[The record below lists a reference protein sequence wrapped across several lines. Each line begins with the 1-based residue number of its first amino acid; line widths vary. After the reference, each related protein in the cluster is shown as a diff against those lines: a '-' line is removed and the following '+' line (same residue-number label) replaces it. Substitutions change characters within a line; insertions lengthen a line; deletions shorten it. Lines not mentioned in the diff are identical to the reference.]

1 MELYVLPDTS
11 TSSIPPSAPAAT
23 TKRGGGG
30 TTLYE
35 GSATFH
41 LLNPNGRR
49 AYVHDANVG
58 LIECDLG
65 IDGDDDD
72 PVERR
77 GRATKEDGV
86 RPFREGDSRSVQLAK
101 CSPRG
106 SYFLTWE
113 RPGKGGDGGD
123 GDDGGNLKAWDAST
137 GKFLRGFHCKNA
149 TLNGLQ
155 WTHDESLAFHL
166 VTNDVHVYCR
176 QWSRG
181 RIV

>member
-86 RPFREGDSRSVQLAK
+86 RPFLEGDSRSVQLAK

-106 SYFLTWE
+106 SYLLTWE

-123 GDDGGNLKAWDAST
+123 GDDGGV
-137 GKFLRGFHCKNA
+137 R
-149 TLNGLQ
+149 
-155 WTHDESLAFHL
+155 
-166 VTNDVHVYCR
+166 
-176 QWSRG
+176 
-181 RIV
+181 